1 MQENNKFKTQHHHF
15 DDIMQ
20 YLSTI
25 FQSSF
30 SYLLTR
36 FFPKK
41 KNHLHHTGMGLRIF
55 FVSYLCHVDQFN
67 FHISLPSLKFTNFI
81 HLFLLT
87 MTLTLLILAEC
98 LSHMNSVK
106 WP

>member
-30 SYLLTR
+30 SIY
-36 FFPKK
+36 
-41 KNHLHHTGMGLRIF
+41 
-55 FVSYLCHVDQFN
+55 
-67 FHISLPSLKFTNFI
+67 
-81 HLFLLT
+81 
-87 MTLTLLILAEC
+87 
-98 LSHMNSVK
+98 
-106 WP
+106 